1 MAQPTKKT
9 RTSTARKSAGARSA
23 KGSRIAKSGA
33 QASATTPAV
42 NRGEA
47 LARAA
52 ARALLE
58 DKCTDVVVID
68 VRGSSQVA
76 DYIVVASG
84 TSDRQMRT
92 AAEGVK
98 KAASALGDQVV
109 RSNLDERT
117 TWVVLDLVDV
127 MVHIFEPN
135 TRAFYDL
142 EMLWGDAPRLDL
154 SGGEPAG
161 RARARAGG
169 GAA

>member
-1 MAQPTKKT
+1 MAQPTRKTAKKT
-9 RTSTARKSAGARSA
+9 ARTDGSKRVA
-23 KGSRIAKSGA
+23 KAPRGKGV
-33 QASATTPAV
+33 PAAAA
-42 NRGEA
+42 RGEA
-47 LARAA
+47 LARAV
-52 ARALLE
+52 ARALQE

-68 VRGSSQVA
+68 VRESSQVA

-98 KAASALGDQVV
+98 KAAAALGDQVV

-142 EMLWGDAPRLDL
+142 EMLWGDAPRLEL
-154 SGGEPAG
+154 AGGVPASRPRG
-161 RARARAGG
+161 RAED